1 MGMQNCLLLL
11 IFEILGRRYE
21 KLNKPE
27 INMVFIQFQ
36 LKLKPVFS
44 RNLEKLEVF
53 VQSIILNHKRRRLY
67 GRTVS
72 ELNDLSVRELS
83 DMGLSRS
90 MIRNVVYSGVYKGQY
105 DRDNQI

>member
-1 MGMQNCLLLL
+1 
-11 IFEILGRRYE
+11 
-21 KLNKPE
+21 
-27 INMVFIQFQ
+27 MVFIQSQ

-53 VQSIILNHKRRRLY
+53 VQSIILNHKKRRLY
-67 GRTVS
+67 ARTVS
-72 ELNDLSVRELS
+72 ELNDLSARELS

-90 MIRNVVYSGVYKGQY
+90 MIRNVAYSAVYKGQY

>member
-1 MGMQNCLLLL
+1 MRDKRRNA
-11 IFEILGRRYE
+11 IFHKIKLHLSFLKYLKIKKVLKIIKAFLKIRY
-21 KLNKPE
+21 KSIYIKN
-27 INMVFIQFQ
+27 
-36 LKLKPVFS
+36 
-44 RNLEKLEVF
+44 R
-53 VQSIILNHKRRRLY
+53 QSILLNYKRRRLY
-67 GRTVS
+67 ARTVS